1 MPTRRRPAP
10 VRFVAMSTAPGPVRL
25 LASLALVAGLG
36 LAAAACGSDGGA
48 ASDGGTEIGSPAT
61 AERGST
67 TTVAPAEPTEPTG
80 LPDAAAAAT
89 ELYDA
94 WVADDRAAALTL
106 ADPAA
111 VDAIFAATPGPYKLY
126 RGCDTG
132 EFDTGGCLFRDRS
145 TNNTIQIDVE
155 KRATGWVVARTFF
168 SPR

>member
-94 WVADDRAAALTL
+94 WVADDRAAALTI